1 MIVNQSLLKEFTK
14 EFKLPTPIH
23 LLVRPDLPFIHR
35 DLSWLQFNER
45 VLAEAR
51 CESNPLL
58 ERIRFLGISSSN
70 LDEFF
75 MIRYP
80 SLIRSIQLVN
90 SHDSVSTVRI
100 IQIRNDILKA
110 ARIFNQRQAEIL
122 EILEARLDPMKIH
135 ISADTSTRNLASLIE
150 RAIFEEEIY
159 PRLPAPEI
167 FTPQKLGTLENLQLA
182 IIFSN
187 QINTPYWFKIPKTI
201 PTCFFKWNEVTGE
214 LFGYF
219 LDQIL
224 MEHLGAK
231 IGFDA
236 RPSVL
241 KITRDSD
248 FTLEFADL
256 DPESIP
262 DHVRLGLG
270 KREHGRPTRLQISGR
285 TTRKFLIE
293 AAHALKLLNRQ
304 VVEVPSTL
312 CLSAIPQLLAQTPQW
327 LIQEH
332 RLSYPPL
339 RSRIPIPFRKPHQI
353 FDRLDREDMI
363 LHHPYDSFDA
373 FEDWIRAACEDPSV
387 VQIEQTVYRIDT
399 ISPIMEAL
407 KRAATSKKIRVMIE
421 LRARFDELNNLKVAE
436 ELKAAGVEV
445 SFGFGK
451 LKLHSKLSLITR
463 KVNQETLL
471 YAHLSTG
478 NYKASTARQ
487 YTDLAIITSHTEICS
502 DVRYFFDR
510 IFSGQIPQDFK
521 RLIPAPAKLHRRLLS
536 HIEAEIHA
544 SEKGRHARIFAKV
557 NALVDETVIQQL
569 YRASQA
575 GVQVDLVVRGACS
588 LVPGVKGL
596 SDNIRVM
603 SIVDRFLEHSR
614 IYHFGDAQ
622 VIYLSSADWMPR
634 NFYSRL
640 EIAFP
645 VLDLDIYRY
654 IQDVII
660 PISLGDT
667 EKARILTP
675 SGRWKRHRPSQRQKG
690 YRPVRSQ
697 FYFEELAVHEYEGT
711 PLWGKGT
718 LKEK

>member
-1 MIVNQSLLKEFTK
+1 MIVNHPSLTGIS
-14 EFKLPTPIH
+14 LPTIPE
-23 LLVRPDLPFIHR
+23 LLATPEMPLIHR

-51 CESNPLL
+51 SEKNPLL
-58 ERIRFLGISSSN
+58 ERVRFLGISSSN

-80 SLIRSIQLVN
+80 SLIRSIQV
-90 SHDSVSTVRI
+90 SHPDDSSTTLRLI
-100 IQIRNDILKA
+100 RIRNDILNA
-110 ARIFNQRQAEIL
+110 ARIFNQRQANIL
-122 EILEARLDPMKIH
+122 ESLEVELEPLRVH
-135 ISADTSTRNLASLIE
+135 ISPDTAKNGLGSIIE
-150 RAIFEEEIY
+150 RTIFEEEIF
-159 PRLPAPEI
+159 PKLPLPET
-167 FTPQKLGTLENLQLA
+167 FSPQKLSTLENLQLGLV
-182 IIFSN
+182 F
-187 QINTPYWFKIPKTI
+187 QDQYWFKIPKTI

-214 LFGYF
+214 IFGYF

-224 MEHLGAK
+224 IQHLGPK
-231 IGFDA
+231 IGFQD
-236 RPSVL
+236 PPTL
-241 KITRDSD
+241 FKITRDSD
-248 FTLEFADL
+248 FTLELADL

-262 DHVRLGLG
+262 DRVRLGLG
-270 KREHGRPTRLQISGR
+270 KREQGRPTRLQYSGR
-285 TTRKFLIE
+285 PTKQLLSQVTST
-293 AAHALKLLNRQ
+293 LKLLDRQ
-304 VVEVPSTL
+304 ISETPGTL
-312 CLSAIPQLLAQTPQW
+312 CLASIPQLITQTPQT
-327 LIQEH
+327 LIQEYQ
-332 RLSYPPL
+332 LCYPPL
-339 RSRIPIPFRKPHQI
+339 RSRVPIPFRKPNEI
-353 FDRLDREDMI
+353 FEQLEREDLL
-363 LHHPYDSFDA
+363 LHHPYDSFEA
-373 FEDWIRAACEDPSV
+373 FENWILAACKDPSV
-387 VQIEQTVYRIDT
+387 IQIEQTVYRIDT
-399 ISPIMEAL
+399 ISEVMEAL
-407 KRAATSKKIRVMIE
+407 KRAASSKKIRVMIE

-451 LKLHSKLSLITR
+451 LKLHGKVALITR
-463 KVNQETLL
+463 KVDQAIRC

-487 YTDLAIITSHTEICS
+487 YTDLAILTSQPEICS

-510 IFSGQIPQDFK
+510 IFAGQIPQDFK
-521 RLIPAPAKLHRRLLS
+521 QLIPAPAKLHRRLLS
-536 HIEAEIHA
+536 HIEAEIQA
-544 SEKGRHARIFAKV
+544 AEQGRRARIFAKV

-596 SDNIRVM
+596 SENIRVI

-654 IQDVII
+654 IQEVII

-667 EKARILTP
+667 EKSRILTP
-675 SGRWKRHRPSQRQKG
+675 EGKWKRHRPSPNKKG
-690 YRPVRSQ
+690 DIPIRSQ
-697 FYFEELAVHEYEGT
+697 FYFEELADRDYART
-711 PLWGKGT
+711 PLWQKGNP
-718 LKEK
+718 KKS